1 MGVPVKKLE
10 LTRLD
15 DGRQCLRIEVE
26 DGPGT
31 VMTWYGYLEVETEEP
46 VARKPMTL
54 DLTLAAVP
62 GEHGDPWGRIE
73 VKPPYDFYGD
83 FLVKYP

>member
-15 DGRQCLRIEVE
+15 DGRQCLRIEV
-26 DGPGT
+26 DYAPGT
-31 VMTWYGYLEVETEEP
+31 VMTWYGYLEVETKEP
-46 VARKPMTL
+46 VACEPMTL

-62 GEHGDPWGRIE
+62 GEPGDSWGPHRGE
-73 VKPPYDFYGD
+73 TPYDFYGD
-83 FLVKYP
+83 FVVKYP